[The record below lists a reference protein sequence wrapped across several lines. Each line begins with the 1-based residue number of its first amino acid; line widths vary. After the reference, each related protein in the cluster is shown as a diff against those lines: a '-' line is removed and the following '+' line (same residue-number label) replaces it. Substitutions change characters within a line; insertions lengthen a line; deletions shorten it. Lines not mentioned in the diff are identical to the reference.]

1 MTEAESPAAEA
12 EEQGFFG
19 EAPDYDRDAYAL
31 TTGPDSPSSLEAALE
46 AKQAELTAQLDDLK
60 ARAKERAAGAKTKA
74 KAGHE
79 ERKTARGG
87 GDS

>member
-19 EAPDYDRDAYAL
+19 ETPDYDRDAYAL
-31 TTGPDSPSSLEAALE
+31 TTGPDSPSSLEATLE

-60 ARAKERAAGAKTKA
+60 ARAKDRAEGAKA
-74 KAGHE
+74 KAG
-79 ERKTARGG
+79 ERKAARAAEPKG
-87 GDS
+87 

>member
-31 TTGPDSPSSLEAALE
+31 TTGPDSPSSLKAALE
-46 AKQAELTAQLDDLK
+46 AKRDELTAQLDELE
-60 ARAKERAAGAKTKA
+60 ARAKERASGAKAKA

-79 ERKTARGG
+79 ERKAARSG

>member
-31 TTGPDSPSSLEAALE
+31 TTGPDSPSSLKAALE
-46 AKQAELTAQLDDLK
+46 AKRDELTAQLDELET
-60 ARAKERAAGAKTKA
+60 RAKERASGAKAKA

-79 ERKTARGG
+79 ERKAARSG